1 MLRGDALMSTILM
14 FDDVLVADLPNADA
28 YAAYIDGIF
37 ENLAQLRA
45 RFPSAHILT
54 VAVKATDVADCLDIE
69 SGDATNAE
77 AAAWFKLVLAHGVTK
92 PCFYT
97 SASNVDLLVEELDRA
112 GIGRSS
118 YRIWSAHYGIGN
130 HICGPSSCQA
140 CNNTCDATQF
150 LQGISGQTA
159 DESVCEPA
167 FFTPVV
173 PVNVNTTLTIGDKDN
188 GSTGPVHT
196 LQTRLNAWHAQ
207 PELTIDGDFGKD
219 TLTAVRAF
227 QAAHSLSVDGI
238 VGPSTWAAL
247 NRTPPVTGYA
257 APGHVAFARHWVV
270 SWSPPPA
277 LDGKEPGGYKAAI
290 FDGDK
295 QVQAYQNLLS
305 PQATFDNLTP
315 GKDYTVEV
323 TANGG
328 PGVPASAKL
337 TFNA

>member
-1 MLRGDALMSTILM
+1 MSTILM
-14 FDDVLVADLPNADA
+14 FDDVLVADLPSADA

-45 RFPSAHILT
+45 RFPAARILT
-54 VAVKATDVADCLDIE
+54 IAVKSTDVADCLDIE

-97 SASNVDLLVEELDRA
+97 SASNVDLLVDELDRA

-118 YRIWSAHYGIGN
+118 YRIWSAHYGMGS
-130 HICGPSSCQA
+130 HICGPSSCRA

-159 DESVCEPA
+159 DESVCQET

-173 PVNVNTTLTIGDKDN
+173 PVNVNTTLTIGDKDS

-196 LQTRLNAWHAQ
+196 LQTRLNAWHAH
-207 PELTIDGDFGKD
+207 PELTIDGDFGQN
-219 TLTAVRAF
+219 TLVAVRAF

-247 NRTPPVTGYA
+247 SRTPPVAGFA
-257 APGHVAFARHWVV
+257 APNHIGVNTQWVV
-270 SWSPPPA
+270 SWDAPPA
-277 LDGKEPGGYKAAI
+277 INGQEPRGYKAVL
-290 FDGDK
+290 FKDGT
-295 QVQAYQNLLS
+295 QIQENPVLLS
-305 PQATFDNLTP
+305 TQATYVDLSEGHT
-315 GKDYTVEV
+315 YEVEV

-328 PGVPASAKL
+328 PGTPSSAKL